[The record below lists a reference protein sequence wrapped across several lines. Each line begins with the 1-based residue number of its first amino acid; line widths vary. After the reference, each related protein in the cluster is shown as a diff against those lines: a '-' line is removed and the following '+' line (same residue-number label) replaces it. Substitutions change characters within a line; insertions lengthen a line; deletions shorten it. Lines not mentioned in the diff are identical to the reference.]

1 MTTIAHTLLKKQTA
15 LAQVDRIEA
24 GILELETFPYRC
36 PERTTGIYA
45 HQGYRQLLVD
55 NYTAVYRVDESKKQV
70 IIRHYP
76 LLQKSILNITP
87 QSIFTKYSVGVLLSL
102 L

>member
-1 MTTIAHTLLKKQTA
+1 M
-15 LAQVDRIEA
+15 
-24 GILELETFPYRC
+24 

-70 IIRHYP
+70 IIVTIRYS
-76 LLQKSILNITP
+76 KS
-87 QSIFTKYSVGVLLSL
+87 QF
-102 L
+102 

>member
-1 MTTIAHTLLKKQTA
+1 MSSMTIYDYIAHTLLEKQTA
-15 LAQVDRIEA
+15 LALFDRIEA

-70 IIRHYP
+70 IIVTIRYS
-76 LLQKSILNITP
+76 KS
-87 QSIFTKYSVGVLLSL
+87 QF
-102 L
+102 

>member
-1 MTTIAHTLLKKQTA
+1 MNKYSVKILPQAVRELDDIYDYIAHTLLEKQTA
-15 LAQVDRIEA
+15 LALVDRIEA

-70 IIRHYP
+70 IIVTIRYS
-76 LLQKSILNITP
+76 KS
-87 QSIFTKYSVGVLLSL
+87 QF
-102 L
+102 

>member
-1 MTTIAHTLLKKQTA
+1 MNKYSVKILPQAVRDLNGIYAYIANTLLEKQTA
-15 LAQVDRIEA
+15 LALIDRIEA

-70 IIRHYP
+70 IIVTIRYS
-76 LLQKSILNITP
+76 KS
-87 QSIFTKYSVGVLLSL
+87 QF
-102 L
+102 